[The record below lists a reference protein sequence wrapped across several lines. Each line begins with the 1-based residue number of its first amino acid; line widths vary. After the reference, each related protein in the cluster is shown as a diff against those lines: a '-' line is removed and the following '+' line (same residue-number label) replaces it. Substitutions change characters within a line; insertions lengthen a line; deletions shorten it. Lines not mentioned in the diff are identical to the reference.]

1 MLTTLSSRSL
11 RLSERLFVMRPHS
24 QNTDD
29 TLLDEHFIHQ
39 SMLDIDSAG
48 ISAREI
54 TNQLLVR
61 RWVLQRVS
69 LQYSNPCLHFGLEA
83 RRSNLFRI
91 LERRFCVADLPRHQT
106 SYLAILPGDSPLPL

>member
-1 MLTTLSSRSL
+1 MPNFTNRVSWDSPSVKGIPLSLTKRMLTTLSSRSL

-61 RWVLQRVS
+61 RWVLTRVS
-69 LQYSNPCLHFGLEA
+69 IQYSNPCLHFGLEA
-83 RRSNLFRI
+83 SRSRPEVRR
-91 LERRFCVADLPRHQT
+91 V
-106 SYLAILPGDSPLPL
+106 

>member
-1 MLTTLSSRSL
+1 
-11 RLSERLFVMRPHS
+11 MRPHS

-69 LQYSNPCLHFGLEA
+69 LQYSNQCLHFGLEA
-83 RRSNLFRI
+83 SSSNLFRI
-91 LERRFCVADLPRHQT
+91 LERSFCVDDLPSSEERRVGT
-106 SYLAILPGDSPLPL
+106 ECVSTCRSRWSPSH